1 MSDKLGY
8 ALDWKKNEEFICV
21 TYIYFIMV
29 LKF

>member
-8 ALDWKKNEEFICV
+8 ALDWKNDEFIRV
-21 TYIYFIMV
+21 TYIYFITV